1 MSLKIGIV
9 GLPNVGK
16 STIFNALTSAGSQVA
31 NYPFATI
38 DPHVGIV
45 DVPDSRLDK
54 LAEIVKPERIVHA
67 TLEVVDIAGLVK
79 GANKGE
85 GLGNQFLDNIRRVDA
100 IIHVVRAFQD
110 PDVVHVSGKVDPR
123 SDIEVINTELLL
135 ADMQVVER
143 RLEKVSRMA
152 KSGEKKLKE
161 EVEFLRRLLD
171 WLNRGKKIINMELN
185 EEEKEWLKSMHLL
198 TTKKMLYVIN
208 VDEEGW
214 EKKEEHPLVGEAV
227 EYIKEE
233 GSDYI
238 IIYGKMEAEISE
250 LEPEDREDFLK
261 EAGIAEPGLN
271 KVIREGYD
279 LLDLITFFTAG
290 KPEVRA
296 WTIKRGTSAPEAA
309 GTIHSDFQRGFIK
322 AEVIPFEEFIK
333 YGSMA
338 GAREAGAIRMEGKDY
353 IVQDGDVIYFRFNV

>member
-1 MSLKIGIV
+1 MGVKTGIV

-45 DVPDSRLDK
+45 DVPDRRLEK
-54 LAEIVKPERIVHA
+54 IAEIVKPERVVHA

-110 PDVVHVSGKVDPR
+110 PDVVHVSGKVDPK

-161 EVEFLRRLLD
+161 EVEFLKRVLD
-171 WLNRGKKIINMELN
+171 WLNQGKKIINMELS
-185 EEEKEWLKSMHLL
+185 EEEKEWLKNIHLL

-214 EKKEEHPLVGEAV
+214 DKQENHPLVAEAV

-238 IIYGKMEAEISE
+238 IIFGKMEAEISE
-250 LEPEDREDFLK
+250 LEPDEREEFLK
-261 EAGIAEPGLN
+261 EAGIEEPGLY
-271 KVIREGYD
+271 KVIRESYNM
-279 LLDLITFFTAG
+279 LDLITFFTAG
-290 KPEVRA
+290 KPEARA
-296 WTIKRGTSAPEAA
+296 WTIKKGTSAPKAA
-309 GTIHSDFQRGFIK
+309 GTIHSDFERGFIK
-322 AEVIPFEEFIK
+322 AEVIPYEEFIK
-333 YGSMA
+333 YGSMSA
-338 GAREAGAIRMEGKDY
+338 AREAGAIRMEGKDY
-353 IVQDGDVIYFRFNV
+353 IVKDGDVIYFRFNV

>member
-1 MSLKIGIV
+1 MGVKTGIV

-45 DVPDSRLDK
+45 DVPDDRLTK
-54 LAEIVKPERIVHA
+54 LAEIVKPERVVNA

-100 IIHVVRAFQD
+100 IIHVVRAFED
-110 PDVVHVSGKVDPR
+110 PDIVHVSGKVDPR

-135 ADMQVVER
+135 ADMQVIER
-143 RLEKVSRMA
+143 RLEKVSKMA

-161 EVEFLRRLLD
+161 EVQFLKRALD
-171 WLNRGKKIINMELN
+171 WLNQGKKIINMEISD
-185 EEEKEWLKSMHLL
+185 EEREWLKNIHLL

-208 VDEEGW
+208 VDERGW
-214 EKKEEHPLVGEAV
+214 EEKEEHPLVAQAV
-227 EYIKEE
+227 EYIREE
-233 GSDYI
+233 GSNYI
-238 IIYGKMEAEISE
+238 IIFGKMEAEISE
-250 LEPEDREDFLK
+250 LDPEEREEFLK
-261 EAGIAEPGLN
+261 EVGIEEPGLH
-271 KVIREGYD
+271 KVIRESYRM
-279 LLDLITFFTAG
+279 LDLITFFTAG

-296 WTIKRGTSAPEAA
+296 WTVKKGTSAPRAA
-309 GTIHSDFQRGFIK
+309 GTIHSDFERGFIK
-322 AEVIPFEEFIK
+322 AEVIPYEEFIK

-338 GAREAGAIRMEGKDY
+338 AAREAGAIRMEGKEY